1 MKIIVKDY
9 TKIINDNVILDNVN
23 LTFES
28 GNIYGFYGKNGSGK
42 SMFFRALT
50 TLIYPTSGDIL
61 IDDVSLIK
69 DSYDL
74 RNFGVVIED
83 PGFYPSL
90 SGFKNLE
97 LLYTINHKKNDK
109 VINDVLDKVGLLKY
123 KNKTYKEYSFG
134 MKQKLRIAQSIME
147 DQKIIIWDEPT
158 NGLDSKSIKD
168 IYNLILEEKKKD
180 KVIFIASHNK
190 EDLDLL
196 CDKIYHVYDGK
207 FELIN
212 E

>member
-69 DSYDL
+69 DNYDL

-168 IYNLILEEKKKD
+168 IYNLILEEKKKA